1 MKLSE
6 LIADAE
12 RTLKEFGDLPVVVR
26 DPGCGCCAS
35 GVFEDAGTRV
45 EKYSVQIWQHQGA
58 IKLPAAYVV
67 S

>member
-12 RTLKEFGDLPVVVR
+12 RTLKEDGDLPVVVR
-26 DPGCGCCAS
+26 DPGCGCCAGGS
-35 GVFEDAGTRV
+35 YEEGGTSV
-45 EKYSVQIWQHQGA
+45 EKGTSEIWTGGEYVKVSA
-58 IKLPAAYVV
+58 VYVV

>member
-12 RTLKEFGDLPVVVR
+12 RSLKEFGDIPVVVR

-35 GVFEDAGTRV
+35 GVFEEAGTHI
-45 EKYSVQIWQHQGA
+45 EMHSVQIWQRQGSV
-58 IKLPAAYVV
+58 KLPAAYVV